1 MFQRILRLA
10 AWGAVVAIGASTLV
24 PIEWR
29 PRIGAPGHLEQ
40 AAAYVV
46 AATLFSLGY
55 PRRSLIVIITL
66 FLIYAASLEIAQHYV
81 PSRHASVSDW
91 IAKSLGA
98 LIGVIVGTFILRLWL
113 RPPEAVE
120 KKAGANFLG
129 P

>member
-1 MFQRILRLA
+1 MFQKILRLA
-10 AWGAVVAIGASTLV
+10 AWGAVVAIGALTLV

-29 PRIGAPGHLEQ
+29 PQTGAPGHLEQ

-55 PRRSLIVIITL
+55 RRRSLIVIMAL

-91 IAKSLGA
+91 IAKSFGA
-98 LIGVIVGTFILRLWL
+98 LIGVVVGTFILRLWP
-113 RPPEAVE
+113 RPLDAIE
-120 KKAGANFLG
+120 KKAGPDSLG

>member
-1 MFQRILRLA
+1 MFQKILRLA
-10 AWGAVVAIGASTLV
+10 AWGAVVVIAVLTLV

-29 PRIGAPGHLEQ
+29 PHTGAPGHLEQ

-55 PRRSLIVIITL
+55 PRRSLIVIIAL
-66 FLIYAASLEIAQHYV
+66 FLIYAATLEIAQHYV

-91 IAKSLGA
+91 IAKSFGA
-98 LIGVIVGTFILRLWL
+98 LIGVFVGTFILRWWL
-113 RPPEAVE
+113 RPLDAIE
-120 KKAGANFLG
+120 KKAGADFLD